1 MTDFWML
8 FASQSSIYWQAYHN
22 SIFLLIT
29 CLIGQS
35 AISIL
40 GGWGL
45 ARYSFIGRKTLLC
58 ACVILALFPPQVML
72 FPQYLLLEALGLL
85 GSLWGIVLLSICA
98 PLGSVLLWH
107 GFSVLS
113 DEMIEA
119 AQLEG
124 ASTLHVLWK
133 IALPN
138 CKQQLAVFCFI
149 ASAEI
154 WSLLEQPMVY
164 LKDSSLYPL
173 SVYLST
179 AAYQSKAQLAIDAL
193 LALVPMFIIFALL
206 FQQMARLVTPTPP
219 ASAPAPS

>member
-1 MTDFWML
+1 MSEVLTEFL
-8 FASQSSIYWQAYHN
+8 SQSSTYWQAYAN
-22 SIFLLIT
+22 SLFLIVT
-29 CLIGQS
+29 CVIGQG
-35 AISIL
+35 ALSIL

-45 ARYSFIGRKTLLC
+45 ARYSFWGRKALLIT
-58 ACVILALFPPQVML
+58 CVVLSLFPTQVML
-72 FPQYLLLEALGLL
+72 FPQYILLEALGLL
-85 GSLWGIVLLSICA
+85 GSLWGIVFLSVCT

-113 DEMIEA
+113 DEMLEA

-124 ASTLHVLWK
+124 ASTFCIIRT

-138 CKQQLAVFCFI
+138 CTRQLAAFLFI
-149 ASAEI
+149 TCTEI

-179 AAYQSKAQLAIDAL
+179 TAYQSRAQLAVDAC
-193 LALVPMFIIFALL
+193 LALVPMFVVFAVL
-206 FQQMARLVTPTPP
+206 FRYIDLQRENDA
-219 ASAPAPS
+219 